1 MGGDVFQAGSARNKG
16 PEKPPLPRPRPG
28 TMGGRSTGRKEIQ
41 DKKGKQN
48 KKPTR
53 ITETALTEVGG
64 CARQAAMMSQTPTL
78 KNARTPGASAHGR
91 EPVTSG
97 SSTGSSPSIHPR
109 AVPPRT
115 FCLELAGRSTL
126 ASNFQRPFRFCL
138 LTAGITDVRHQIWPV
153 SLL

>member
-1 MGGDVFQAGSARNKG
+1 MGGDVVQAGSALEQKAG
-16 PEKPPLPRPRPG
+16 KSATPQAK
-28 TMGGRSTGRKEIQ
+28 TMGGRSIGRKKSKTRREN
-41 DKKGKQN
+41 KT

-53 ITETALTEVGG
+53 ITQTALTEVGG

-97 SSTGSSPSIHPR
+97 STTGSSPSIHHPQ
-109 AVPPRT
+109 T
-115 FCLELAGRSTL
+115 FCLGLSLRSTL
-126 ASNFQRPFRFCL
+126 ALNLQRSFGFCL
-138 LTAGITDVRHQIWPV
+138 LTAGITDMSHQIWPV